1 MDQPDGHLQH
11 QHVAG
16 DDDHGGLFEV
26 ICQESIIVT
35 GEDRSRDPS
44 PPTLAWCH
52 TENTLVPLVPHCKHA
67 ASTLQTTFV
76 APH

>member
-44 PPTLAWCH
+44 PPTLARSH
-52 TENTLVPLVPHCKHA
+52 TGKDGATL
-67 ASTLQTTFV
+67 
-76 APH
+76 